1 MPRRAAILKTDR
13 CQEAGDLK
21 LWIKLSRKGNAKA
34 VSYTQS
40 IHIVDDTMKGAPKTR
55 TVKMKKLLI
64 VDDEVEIANSIQY
77 VMNQEGFSTLL
88 AHDGHKAILLV
99 EAEKPDLIILDLMM
113 PGLDGYEVC
122 RRVRANDRKTPIL
135 MLTARTSEIDTVVG
149 LELGAND
156 YISKPVRIRELVAR
170 VKAHLRESP
179 VATPSQ
185 PKGIRLGN
193 LAIDMD
199 SRTVQVGNQQI
210 DLTFK
215 EFELLAAMAKHP
227 NRVFTRDQLFAQ
239 VWGSDFLGESRTVDV
254 HIRYLREK
262 LEENP
267 SQPKHIL
274 TVRGVGYRLVWD

>member
-1 MPRRAAILKTDR
+1 M
-13 CQEAGDLK
+13 K

-88 AHDGHKAILLV
+88 AHDGHKAIALV

-122 RRVRANDRKTPIL
+122 RRVRASDRKTPIL

>member
-1 MPRRAAILKTDR
+1 
-13 CQEAGDLK
+13 
-21 LWIKLSRKGNAKA
+21 
-34 VSYTQS
+34 
-40 IHIVDDTMKGAPKTR
+40 MKGAPKTR

-88 AHDGHKAILLV
+88 AHDGHKAIQLI

-199 SRTVQVGNQQI
+199 SRTVLVGHQQI

>member
-1 MPRRAAILKTDR
+1 
-13 CQEAGDLK
+13 
-21 LWIKLSRKGNAKA
+21 
-34 VSYTQS
+34 
-40 IHIVDDTMKGAPKTR
+40 MKGAPKTR

-77 VMNQEGFSTLL
+77 VMNQEGFATLL
-88 AHDGHKAILLV
+88 AHDGHKAIQLI

-179 VATPSQ
+179 VAMPSQ
-185 PKGIRLGN
+185 PKGIRLGT

-199 SRTVQVGNQQI
+199 SRTVLVGNQQI

>member
-1 MPRRAAILKTDR
+1 
-13 CQEAGDLK
+13 
-21 LWIKLSRKGNAKA
+21 
-34 VSYTQS
+34 
-40 IHIVDDTMKGAPKTR
+40 
-55 TVKMKKLLI
+55 MKKILI
-64 VDDEVEIANSIQY
+64 VDDEADIANSIQY
-77 VMNQEGFSTLL
+77 VLNQEGFATVL
-88 AHDGHKAILLV
+88 AHDGVKAMQVI
-99 EAEKPDLIILDLMM
+99 EADKPDLIILDLMM

-122 RRVRANDRKTPIL
+122 RRVRAADRKTPIL

-156 YISKPVRIRELVAR
+156 YISKPVRLRELVAR

-179 VATPSQ
+179 GAAPPTR
-185 PKGIRLGN
+185 GIKLGS
-193 LAIDMD
+193 LFIDMD
-199 SRTVQVGNQQI
+199 SRTVLVNNQQI

>member
-1 MPRRAAILKTDR
+1 
-13 CQEAGDLK
+13 
-21 LWIKLSRKGNAKA
+21 
-34 VSYTQS
+34 
-40 IHIVDDTMKGAPKTR
+40 
-55 TVKMKKLLI
+55 MKKILI
-64 VDDEVEIANSIQY
+64 VDDEVDIANSIQY
-77 VMNQEGFSTLL
+77 VLNQEGFGTLL
-88 AHDGHKAILLV
+88 AHDGIKAIQV
-99 EAEKPDLIILDLMM
+99 AESEKPDLIILDLMM

-122 RRVRANDRKTPIL
+122 RRVRSQDRKTPIL

-156 YISKPVRIRELVAR
+156 YIAKPVRLRELVAR
-170 VKAHLRESP
+170 VKAHLREAP
-179 VATPSQ
+179 GAAPAA
-185 PKGIRLGN
+185 KGLRLGA
-193 LAIDMD
+193 LFIDMD
-199 SRTVQVGNQQI
+199 SRTVSVSSQQI